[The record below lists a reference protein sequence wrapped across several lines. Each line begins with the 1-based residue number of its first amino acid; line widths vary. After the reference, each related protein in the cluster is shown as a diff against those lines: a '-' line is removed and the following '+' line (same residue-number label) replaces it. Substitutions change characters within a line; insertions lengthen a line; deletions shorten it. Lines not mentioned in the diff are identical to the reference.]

1 MVSNKSLLT
10 SMNITPRMFSSS
22 GNLNHRWTMRKHSI
36 LDHFT
41 LIKIWS
47 VERTSRISLKNL
59 VTNLKILITIWRDG
73 MLLMANMN
81 AQRTNKIFQLLRFL
95 LMRLLYSARLKE
107 SVFLMSTNGSMLLK
121 ETTTELSHG
130 VKISMGQQTLP
141 EFQRHALGMSAKV
154 LTCSNQK
161 RLEHT
166 AQLAMPYLA

>member
-1 MVSNKSLLT
+1 
-10 SMNITPRMFSSS
+10 
-22 GNLNHRWTMRKHSI
+22 
-36 LDHFT
+36 
-41 LIKIWS
+41 
-47 VERTSRISLKNL
+47 
-59 VTNLKILITIWRDG
+59 
-73 MLLMANMN
+73 
-81 AQRTNKIFQLLRFL
+81 
-95 LMRLLYSARLKE
+95 MRLLYSARLKE

-141 EFQRHALGMSAKV
+141 EFQRHAQGMSAKV